1 MVTSR
6 RKLLICAKTADI
18 PLPERPN
25 HPTLTSEDHEEEADR
40 SSWAEASVAEV
51 EADSAEEALVEVAS
65 EAVEP
70 VADFKSNY

>member
-25 HPTLTSEDHEEEADR
+25 LPTLTIGDR
-40 SSWAEASVAEV
+40 AAEVLLSSWVAEAEEV
-51 EADSAEEALVEVAS
+51 EASAEEALVEVAS